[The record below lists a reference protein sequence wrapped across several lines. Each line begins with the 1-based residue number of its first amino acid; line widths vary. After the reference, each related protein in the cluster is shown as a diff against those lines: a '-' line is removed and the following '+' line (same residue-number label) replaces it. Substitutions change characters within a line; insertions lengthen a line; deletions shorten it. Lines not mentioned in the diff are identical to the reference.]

1 MVSLPISERDNHA
14 FSYMAETEN
23 GVFEISHWAKT
34 CIKAHAILHKCYF
47 HLALLRHFER
57 MLSLSSGKCCNRLD
71 HKRCRKEGWGGGGK
85 TAQRPHPHRPLV
97 FGQTATSQAT
107 ALHSGDV
114 WSGPTGVFRFSFQSY
129 CVYFIYAPPATLQKQ
144 KT

>member
-1 MVSLPISERDNHA
+1 MESSTIDVFALACMISLPISERDNHA

-71 HKRCRKEGWGGGGK
+71 HKRCRKEGWGGK
-85 TAQRPHPHRPLV
+85 TEVHGQTCSPSV
-97 FGQTATSQAT
+97 FEQTATCHKNT
-107 ALHSGDV
+107 IRKPLENYEIH
-114 WSGPTGVFRFSFQSY
+114 T
-129 CVYFIYAPPATLQKQ
+129 
-144 KT
+144 KTIRKLGIS